1 MITLKSV
8 KTKLLPK
15 VIIVKICKLKNSHWK
30 KGINSQI
37 KFFKKNSKPNDINNL
52 LYFNKNLIGYTLLRR
67 RKFYEGFKKKN
78 YFYFDTLIINKK
90 FRDLRLSVF
99 LMNFNNYIIKKN
111 NLNSFLVCEKKLIN
125 FYKKFN
131 WKLENKK
138 KIKINDLKKNKNVM
152 SYNYEK
158 KVSKKILLNT

>member
-8 KTKLLPK
+8 KTKLLSK
-15 VIIVKICKLKNSHWK
+15 IIIVKICKLKNSHWK
-30 KGINSQI
+30 KGIASQI
-37 KFFKKNSKPNDINNL
+37 KFFKKNCKPNDINNL
-52 LYFNKNLIGYTLLRR
+52 LYFNKNLMGYTLLRR

-99 LMNFNNYIIKKN
+99 LMNFNNHIIKKN

-138 KIKINDLKKNKNVM
+138 KIQINDLGKNKNVM
-152 SYNYEK
+152 SYNYDK
-158 KVSKKILLNT
+158 KDLKKILLNT

>member
-37 KFFKKNSKPNDINNL
+37 KFFKKNCKPNDINNL
-52 LYFNKNLIGYTLLRR
+52 LYFNKNLIGYMLLRR

-78 YFYFDTLIINKK
+78 YFLSDTLIKW
-90 FRDLRLSVF
+90 FVD
-99 LMNFNNYIIKKN
+99 
-111 NLNSFLVCEKKLIN
+111 
-125 FYKKFN
+125 
-131 WKLENKK
+131 
-138 KIKINDLKKNKNVM
+138 
-152 SYNYEK
+152 
-158 KVSKKILLNT
+158 

>member
-8 KTKLLPK
+8 KTKYLTK
-15 VIIVKICKLKNSHWK
+15 IIILKICELKNSHWK

-37 KFFKKNSKPNDINNL
+37 NFFKKNCKPNDVNNL
-52 LYFNKNLIGYTLLRR
+52 LYFNKNLIGYTLLRK
-67 RKFYEGFKKKN
+67 RKFYENFKIKN
-78 YFYFDTLIINKK
+78 YFYFDTLIINKR

-99 LMNFNNYIIKKN
+99 LMIFNNYIIKRN
-111 NLNSFLVCEKKLIN
+111 NFNSFLICEKKLIK

-138 KIKINDLKKNKNVM
+138 KIKINNLKKNKNVM
-152 SYNYEK
+152 SYNYK
-158 KVSKKILLNT
+158 KKISKKILLNI

>member
-8 KTKLLPK
+8 KTKFLPK
-15 VIIVKICKLKNSHWK
+15 VIILKICELKNSHWK

-37 KFFKKNSKPNDINNL
+37 KFFKKNCKPSDINNL

-67 RKFYEGFKKKN
+67 RKFYEGLKKKN
-78 YFYFDTLIINKK
+78 YFHFDTLIINKK